1 MPRLNVLA
9 GILRKHTPPSSNPEL
24 PLLQRTETKSKGAQ
38 CILRDLLFVMTVKP
52 VRLLNHRATLSLASL
67 PLTLLTTSGK
77 RTLYLQIQVGIWLAA
92 VLRPCG
98 ESISWIKEETHP
110 DQESPTNDSLEGRS
124 PFAFAIH
131 DSCKRLPPASLMT
144 LS

>member
-1 MPRLNVLA
+1 
-9 GILRKHTPPSSNPEL
+9 
-24 PLLQRTETKSKGAQ
+24 
-38 CILRDLLFVMTVKP
+38 MTVKL

-92 VLRPCG
+92 VLRPFG
-98 ESISWIKEETHP
+98 ESISWMKEETHP

-124 PFAFAIH
+124 PFAFVTS
-131 DSCKRLPPASLMT
+131 DSCKHLTLASLVT
-144 LS
+144 LSQESDKTVEVDNGPGN